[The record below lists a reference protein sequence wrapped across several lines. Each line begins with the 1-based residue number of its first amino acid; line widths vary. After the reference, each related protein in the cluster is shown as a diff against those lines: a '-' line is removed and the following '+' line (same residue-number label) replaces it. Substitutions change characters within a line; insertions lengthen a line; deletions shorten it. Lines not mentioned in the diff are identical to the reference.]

1 LVTRARKGGQW
12 STGGQVLSIFIWTFV
27 LAVVFSLLS
36 ETVLRSSTLAL
47 AGAVLVLIVL
57 IGILFDII
65 GLATAT
71 ADRITLNAMA
81 AKRVP
86 GARQGLRMV
95 RNAPRVTAICN
106 DLVGDICGTV
116 SGAAGAAIVLR
127 IGLTHA
133 GWVVSPGGYPSGDLT
148 HGIWTVLMVALV
160 AAVTVGGKAA
170 GKNVAIARADE
181 IVFRAGRVL
190 WWVESRLGLVLLRE
204 RESLSRNAKRKV
216 TTS

>member
-1 LVTRARKGGQW
+1 MVTRARKGGQW